1 MPLPIGMKAPEF
13 TLSDQNKNQVRLSQ
27 LLTDKPIV
35 LLFYPRDFS
44 LGCTAQL
51 CSFRNEYH
59 WFEQRDIQILGVSHD
74 PVEKHHA
81 FAKEKRL
88 PFPLL
93 SDPGRKVARQYD
105 AVYPLSLLT
114 RRVSY
119 VINSNGKIAFSL
131 EALIDTNRHLSSI
144 QDFLLS
150 EGF

>member
-1 MPLPIGMKAPEF
+1 MPLRIGMKAPEF
-13 TLSDQNKNQVRLSQ
+13 TLSDQNKNQITLSQ
-27 LLTDKPIV
+27 LLTDKPVI

-51 CSFRNEYH
+51 CSFRNEYS
-59 WFEQRDIQILGVSHD
+59 WFDQRGIQILGISHD
-74 PVEKHHA
+74 PVEKHYA

-93 SDPGRKVARQYD
+93 SDPGRKVARQYE

-119 VINSNGKIAFSL
+119 VISSNGKIAFSL
-131 EALIDTNRHLSSI
+131 DALIDTNRHLSSI
-144 QDFLLS
+144 QIFLRS
-150 EGF
+150 QGF